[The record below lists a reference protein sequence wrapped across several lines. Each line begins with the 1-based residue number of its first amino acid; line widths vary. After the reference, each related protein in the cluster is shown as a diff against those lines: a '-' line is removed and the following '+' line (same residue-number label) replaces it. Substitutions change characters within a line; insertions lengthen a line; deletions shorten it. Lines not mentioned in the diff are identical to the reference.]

1 MSGLVDR
8 IRGLTRRARSLAVAR
23 YVHDNPDARSR
34 VNPVWVDDDVQ
45 AWAVRSPEEIAVEAQ
60 SRLNALDAWEADA
73 RVEPDILE
81 TRRIDL
87 LHARLA
93 LAAAKT
99 GSFATASGALADFLR
114 EAGSEPDILDVH

>member
-1 MSGLVDR
+1 M
-8 IRGLTRRARSLAVAR
+8 
-23 YVHDNPDARSR
+23 HDNPDARSR

-87 LHARLA
+87 STLVSRSRPL
-93 LAAAKT
+93 T

-114 EAGSEPDILDVH
+114 EAGSEPTSSTSTEEPHAQA